1 MIEMQKIKIE
11 QEKVEER
18 LQNELK
24 IAAVRDKFEEEKIRK
39 RVELDSLYTGD
50 VLQKYSID
58 TMAKI
63 YQHLGI
69 KEVRINQFVGNEQ
82 SDLARLLPTLGL
94 INSMPANKWFNAT
107 FLGFYYF
114 FVWIYEYWLI
124 I

>member
-1 MIEMQKIKIE
+1 MQKIKIE

-39 RVELDSLYTGD
+39 RVELDSLYSGD

-69 KEVRINQFVGNEQ
+69 KEIRINQFVGN
-82 SDLARLLPTLGL
+82 
-94 INSMPANKWFNAT
+94 
-107 FLGFYYF
+107 
-114 FVWIYEYWLI
+114 
-124 I
+124 